1 MSPLPPRVQLGS
13 ARKAGNNA
21 KEQKNALDAAQSQSE
36 STSLA
41 SCRHPPPPEPLA
53 GESTAAAKRIV
64 LQITAGCAGGRA
76 DAANRAMWR
85 QQQRRR
91 RQTAN
96 KFRVEMRV
104 ACSVRNTAEHEHE
117 SLHVPI
123 PMPEM
128 LLLLPEMPQLM
139 LSKNSCWSRLPHEKW
154 QHFWRS

>member
-1 MSPLPPRVQLGS
+1 MSCCHPLLPFVQLGS

-41 SCRHPPPPEPLA
+41 SCRHPPLPRNPLA

-64 LQITAGCAGGRA
+64 LQITAGCAGGKA

-85 QQQRRR
+85 QQRRRRRRR

-139 LSKNSCWSRLPHEKW
+139 LSSVWS
-154 QHFWRS
+154 

>member
-1 MSPLPPRVQLGS
+1 MPPEPER
-13 ARKAGNNA
+13 
-21 KEQKNALDAAQSQSE
+21 E

-41 SCRHPPPPEPLA
+41 LLQHLA

-64 LQITAGCAGGRA
+64 LQITAGCAGGWATGA
-76 DAANRAMWR
+76 DVANRAMWR

-117 SLHVPI
+117 SLHVPMPMPI
-123 PMPEM
+123 PMPE
-128 LLLLPEMPQLM
+128 LLMLLPELLM
-139 LSKNSCWSRLPHEKW
+139 LSSVQR
-154 QHFWRS
+154 

>member
-1 MSPLPPRVQLGS
+1 MSCCYPLLPFVQLGS

-41 SCRHPPPPEPLA
+41 SCRHSPLPDPPCRRVNGGGKTYRVTNHGGMCGRL
-53 GESTAAAKRIV
+53 
-64 LQITAGCAGGRA
+64 GGRA

-85 QQQRRR
+85 QQQRRRRRR

-104 ACSVRNTAEHEHE
+104 ACSVRNIAEHEHE

-128 LLLLPEMPQLM
+128 PQLM
-139 LSKNSCWSRLPHEKW
+139 LSSVWL
-154 QHFWRS
+154 

>member
-1 MSPLPPRVQLGS
+1 MSCCHPLLPFVQLGS

-41 SCRHPPPPEPLA
+41 SCRHPPHPQHPCRRVNGGGKTYRVTNHGGMCGRL
-53 GESTAAAKRIV
+53 
-64 LQITAGCAGGRA
+64 GGRA
-76 DAANRAMWR
+76 DATNRAMWR
-85 QQQRRR
+85 QQQRRRRRR

-139 LSKNSCWSRLPHEKW
+139 LSSAWL
-154 QHFWRS
+154 